1 MTSLARRPWLV
12 TAVAVAFS
20 VGVVGVVASP
30 ASAATSV
37 VNQTEDLRVGDVDLS
52 VANGIDL
59 AIPATGTDGAAAPYP
74 STIVVPATAAAPIV
88 DVDVALEGVSHDDPR
103 DLDIMVVGP
112 GGQQVLLM
120 SDAANATDVT
130 VQDLTFDDEA
140 AAGVL
145 RSRW

>member
-12 TAVAVAFS
+12 TAVALALS

-88 DVDVALEGVSHDDPR
+88 DVNVALEGVSHDDPR

-112 GGQQVLLM
+112 EV
-120 SDAANATDVT
+120 
-130 VQDLTFDDEA
+130 
-140 AAGVL
+140 
-145 RSRW
+145 SRFSCCPTQRTRPTSPSRT